1 MSDGLDRREQIQRGL
16 DLTEERISAACH
28 AAGRDR
34 GDVHLIVVTK
44 TWPVEDLRVLA
55 ELGVR
60 EVGENKAGDLAD
72 KRQQLAGAHLTW
84 HFIGQLQSNKARLV
98 AQHADVVQSI
108 DRPKLI
114 AVLSREREGAR
125 EEMGWEGSRPLE
137 CLVQVSLDVEPT
149 IGRGGATPTLAREL
163 ADQIAGSPGL
173 RLRGVMG
180 VAPLEGSARGAFERL
195 RDVADLI
202 RADHPDAIW
211 ISAGMSGDLEEA
223 VAEGATHLRVGSA
236 ILGSRSILR

>member
-1 MSDGLDRREQIQRGL
+1 MSDSLDRREQIQRGL

-114 AVLSREREGAR
+114 AVLSRERVGAR

-149 IGRGGATPTLAREL
+149 IAREL